1 MLIVF
6 IGPPGAG
13 KGTQAKRLADQL
25 QVPHLSTGEMLR
37 DAVEAGTELGKRAS
51 QWKMEE
57 GQLVPDELVAEI
69 IAERIEHP
77 DCARGCLFDGFPR
90 TINQAR
96 ILDERLAD
104 EGLSLDVV
112 LELNV
117 NDDEL
122 IRRLLRRA
130 QEAEKPRAD
139 DTAEAIPNRLQVYK
153 SLTAPV
159 LDYYRE
165 RGLLCEI
172 DGQGSPEEVFG
183 RIRAA
188 VDSRRG

>member
-13 KGTQAKRLADQL
+13 KGTQAKRLADYL
-25 QVPHLSTGEMLR
+25 HVPHLSTGEMLR
-37 DAVEAGTELGKRAS
+37 DAIEAGTELGKRAA
-51 QWKMEE
+51 QCKMDQ
-57 GQLVPDELVAEI
+57 GQLVPDELVAGI
-69 IAERIEHP
+69 IAERIEGA

-96 ILDERLAD
+96 ILDKRLEE
-104 EGLSLDVV
+104 EGRSLDVV
-112 LELNV
+112 LELKVDNE
-117 NDDEL
+117 EL

-130 QEAEKPRAD
+130 KEAEKPRAD
-139 DTAEAIPNRLQVYK
+139 DTSDAIPNRLQVYN

-165 RGLLCEI
+165 RGLLREI
-172 DGQGSPEEVFG
+172 DGQGSPDQVFA

-188 VDSRRG
+188 ADALK